1 MGDKVH
7 VKIYDHYKV
16 HDPLMFIVAYFIK
29 KIIGSLPECS

>member
-16 HDPLMFIVAYFIK
+16 HDPHMFIVAYFIK